1 MTWSG
6 GTYKKG
12 NFTTNGWTGDA
23 SLGIGIE
30 AGRHDTQ
37 DDDFATGI
45 NQCLNKDGSN
55 AATGNL
61 NAGAFRV
68 TNLGAGTAR
77 TDAAQVAQVQDGT
90 SSYLGTTGGTST
102 AFTVTATPTITALVT
117 GAQYSFKANAA
128 NGVAATLKIDGT
140 TATTMQRQGTA
151 LVGNEFK
158 ANDFVSVVYDNT
170 NFQITNIAT
179 APLYVDR
186 TNNRVGIGTTAP
198 VYDFEVAGTATRSQ
212 ITRFSADTVG
222 TQFDLAKSRGATVGT
237 NTIVQSG
244 DILGAFRFAGA
255 NGTGF
260 SEAASIAG
268 LCDGTPGA
276 TNDMP
281 GRIAFYTTADGA
293 GTATER
299 MRISSNGTV
308 GIGGAS
314 RNASTKLDV
323 KGIIAC
329 GSGTS
334 DAEVSWT
341 RPTVADSPAWNM
353 SVRTDVGGSNEDLK
367 VLRFISGAFVDIPI
381 QVQSTTGF
389 VGLGTAPSYRLHL
402 STDSAAKPTTNTW
415 TISSDARIKTNVQP
429 YSKGLTE
436 ICQVEPITYD
446 YNGKGGI
453 AAGPGGVSILAQD
466 LQPIFPECVSSYK
479 GKLNENDTLET
490 DILNYNGHAIT
501 FALINAVKELN
512 AKVEALE
519 ARIAALEA

>member
-1 MTWSG
+1 MAWSG
-6 GTYKKG
+6 G
-12 NFTTNGWTGDA
+12 NFTRANGDNGWVTDA
-23 SLGIGIE
+23 GLGIGIE
-30 AGRHDTQ
+30 AGLHDTQ
-37 DDDFATGI
+37 DNDFKNGI

-55 AATGNL
+55 SATGNL
-61 NAGAFRV
+61 NLGGYIA
-68 TNLGAGTAR
+68 TNAASGTAAAPALCAGNDQDTGLFSPAANQIGIATNGTEKIR
-77 TDAAQVAQVQDGT
+77 IDASGNVG
-90 SSYLGTTGGTST
+90 LGTT
-102 AFTVTATPTITALVT
+102 TP
-117 GAQYSFKANAA
+117 GAVVDVHNASSVPILNTYRNDA
-128 NGVAATLKIDGT
+128 AGSGV
-140 TATTMQRQGTA
+140 
-151 LVGNEFK
+151 F
-158 ANDFVSVVYDNT
+158 
-170 NFQITNIAT
+170 FQ
-179 APLYVDR
+179 
-186 TNNRVGIGTTAP
+186 
-198 VYDFEVAGTATRSQ
+198 
-212 ITRFSADTVG
+212 
-222 TQFDLAKSRGATVGT
+222 KSRSATIGT
-237 NTIVQSG
+237 NTIVQNG
-244 DILGAFRFAGA
+244 DAIGSIYFNGA
-255 NGTGF
+255 NGTGY
-260 SEAASIAG
+260 SEAAMIRGAV
-268 LCDGTPGA
+268 DGTPGA

-281 GRIAFYTTADGA
+281 GRLQFYTTPDGS
-293 GTATER
+293 GTLTER

-341 RPTVADSPAWNM
+341 RPTVADATAWNI

-367 VLRFISGAFVDIPI
+367 VLRFLSAAFVDIPVQI
-381 QVQSTTGF
+381 QSTTGF
-389 VGLGTAPSYRLHL
+389 VGLGLAPSYRLHL

-479 GKLNENDTLET
+479 GKLDDNDTVET

-501 FALINAVKELN
+501 FALINAVK
-512 AKVEALE
+512 
-519 ARIAALEA
+519 

>member
-1 MTWSG
+1 MPWSAG
-6 GTYKKG
+6 IYTRWNAANVPPY
-12 NFTTNGWTGDA
+12 WVGDA
-23 SLGIGIE
+23 SVGIKIE
-30 AGRHDTQ
+30 ATRHDTQ
-37 DDDFATGI
+37 DQDFQDGI
-45 NQCLNKDGSN
+45 NACFNRDGSN
-55 AATGNL
+55 VATGNL
-61 NAGAFRV
+61 NLNSNKI

-77 TDAAQVAQVQDGT
+77 TDAAQVGQVQDGT
-90 SSYLGTTGGTST
+90 SSYLGTTGGTAT

-158 ANDFVSVVYDNT
+158 ANDFVSVVYDGT
-170 NFQITNIAT
+170 NFQITNVAT

-198 VYDFEVAGTATRSQ
+198 IYDFEVASTATRSQ

-222 TQFDLAKSRGATVGT
+222 TQFDLAKSRGASVGT

-244 DILGAFRFAGA
+244 DILGVLRFAGA

-299 MRISSNGTV
+299 MRINNSGEVLIDATTSLAAPYRLQVGNGTGGKIV
-308 GIGGAS
+308 GLFGGGSAVNDGTAIFFFNGATNIGNLGNYSAVQGGAFDN
-314 RNASTKLDV
+314 RFTIKN
-323 KGIIAC
+323 
-329 GSGTS
+329 SGTNFVVLGINAAVGTHFMKWNNATGNWTYDTS
-334 DAEVSWT
+334 SARYKDNIEDSSYGLAEVLAM
-341 RPTVADSPAWNM
+341 RPVTFTYKAEPE
-353 SVRTDVGGSNEDLK
+353 RHDVGFIAEEMVNVIPEVVAKTTEGEPDAISYDRLTS
-367 VLRFISGAFVDIPI
+367 VLCKAI
-381 QVQSTTGF
+381 Q
-389 VGLGTAPSYRLHL
+389 
-402 STDSAAKPTTNTW
+402 
-415 TISSDARIKTNVQP
+415 
-429 YSKGLTE
+429 
-436 ICQVEPITYD
+436 
-446 YNGKGGI
+446 
-453 AAGPGGVSILAQD
+453 
-466 LQPIFPECVSSYK
+466 
-479 GKLNENDTLET
+479 
-490 DILNYNGHAIT
+490 
-501 FALINAVKELN
+501 ELN
-512 AKVEALE
+512 VKVEALE